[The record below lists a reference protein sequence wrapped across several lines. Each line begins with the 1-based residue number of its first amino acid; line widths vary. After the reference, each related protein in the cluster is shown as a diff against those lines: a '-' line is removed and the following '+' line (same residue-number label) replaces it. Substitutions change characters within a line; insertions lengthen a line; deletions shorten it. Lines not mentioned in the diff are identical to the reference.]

1 MHVHLPSSIAL
12 KPGHYAFLFL
22 NYTHTHTHTHT
33 LTLTLTHTLSLS
45 LSQCTLKECA
55 SLVST
60 SIRDTSFRSRFGAAV
75 VAVRRDRKRVD
86 GRIGDIVLQPGDQL
100 VLDTGVCHC
109 FF

>member
-1 MHVHLPSSIAL
+1 ML
-12 KPGHYAFLFL
+12 KLCVKVRPCVLLIHT
-22 NYTHTHTHTHT
+22 YTH
-33 LTLTLTHTLSLS
+33 L
-45 LSQCTLKECA
+45 QCTLTEEGDLKE
-55 SLVST
+55 T
-60 SIRDTSFRSRFGAAV
+60 SIRAAGFRGRFGAAV